1 MHINIAIIDDKLGN
15 RNIIR
20 DKLRRN
26 SHFKITLTAE
36 DGKDF

>member
-20 DKLRRN
+20 DKLLRN
-26 SHFKITLTAE
+26 AHFKITLTAE